1 MKYYKNIYDN
11 LNDRA
16 LQLRI
21 NNENRIEREI
31 KYLYEKLDKLKL
43 FRKKAMI
50 DHNKFAVEKTKLI
63 IDNERTKVDKLT
75 QELREIRKEKDLKY
89 QRDIDAIHKRIAT
102 IAQEYQKAKKRNDK
116 KKMLAIEKEEDE
128 LNPRLKQLDAE
139 YYKIRNVEKDRMK
152 AEIDYLNK
160 KMTDMEETLE
170 IGNVEKN
177 KLRMQE
183 LSRELNQKRNEFTK
197 YSLVSMKRII
207 R

>member
-1 MKYYKNIYDN
+1 
-11 LNDRA
+11 
-16 LQLRI
+16 
-21 NNENRIEREI
+21 
-31 KYLYEKLDKLKL
+31 
-43 FRKKAMI
+43 
-50 DHNKFAVEKTKLI
+50 
-63 IDNERTKVDKLT
+63 
-75 QELREIRKEKDLKY
+75 
-89 QRDIDAIHKRIAT
+89 
-102 IAQEYQKAKKRNDK
+102 
-116 KKMLAIEKEEDE
+116 MLAIEKEEDE